1 MRLTHTLPLIALL
14 LATRLAAQQELMLNT
29 LPDLWHSNS
38 LNPAFFP
45 AEKKIAI
52 GLPGFSLDAGHSGD
66 IGYRDIF
73 VKNGDQTE
81 INFGNA
87 IQKLDPQNELFLD
100 QRIETLSLGWRLS
113 KRLALH
119 VGHANRLTGTMSYPK
134 TLPELIWNGNAPYI
148 GQTVQVAPRTTIF
161 DWNEWAAGA
170 TLQLGKI
177 SLGGRFKLLS
187 GAGAIRTDVARQSAS
202 VYTDP
207 DIYQLTLN
215 TDYAFHSSGL
225 VSAFDTS
232 GLGFDVDIAKVKG
245 QLFSKNTGA
254 AFDLGV
260 QIKLSERLS
269 LSASALD
276 LGGKINWTE
285 RANYY
290 HSQGSYEYDGVTF
303 PGNDIISGF
312 DSLDFDT
319 KLDTLNDIFQFK
331 KTAQNF
337 STALPARYYL
347 SALFQLT
354 KRWQMGLSALIQDM
368 PNRQNVALGAS
379 LRWQPIRWVSVGAMY
394 SLNDRSA
401 ANLGFHAALKVG
413 PGQLYF
419 TSDNLLNAFSAK
431 NSSAVNLRAGAAL
444 VF

>member
-1 MRLTHTLPLIALL
+1 MRLSHTFSLIAILF
-14 LATRLAAQQELMLNT
+14 AARLTAQQELMLNT

-45 AEKKIAI
+45 SEKKWAI
-52 GLPGFSLDAGHSGD
+52 GLPGFALDAGHSGN
-66 IGYRDIF
+66 ITYRDIF

-87 IQKLDPQNELFLD
+87 ISKLDPQNELFFD

-119 VGHANRLTGTMSYPK
+119 AGHANRLTATVGYPK
-134 TLPELIWNGNAPYI
+134 SLPELIWNGNAPYI
-148 GQTVQVAPRTTIF
+148 GQTVQVAPRATVF
-161 DWNEWAAGA
+161 DWNEWSAGA
-170 TLQLGKI
+170 TLQLGGI
-177 SLGGRFKLLS
+177 SLGGRIKLLS
-187 GAGAIRTDVARQSAS
+187 GAGALRTDAARQSAS
-202 VYTDP
+202 IYTDP

-232 GLGFDVDIAKVKG
+232 GLGFDLDIAKVKG
-245 QLFSKNTGA
+245 QLFSKNTGT
-254 AFDLGV
+254 AFDLGI
-260 QIKLSERLS
+260 QMKLGEKLT

-285 RANYY
+285 SANYY

-303 PGNDIISGF
+303 PGTDIISGF

-331 KTAQNF
+331 KTPQSF
-337 STALPARYYL
+337 STTLPARYYL
-347 SALFQLT
+347 GAQFKLSQ
-354 KRWQMGLSALIQDM
+354 RWHLGLSALVQDM
-368 PNRQNVALGAS
+368 PSRQNVAVGAS
-379 LRWQPIRWVSVGAMY
+379 LRWVPVRWVSLGAMY

-419 TSDNLLNAFSAK
+419 TSDNLLNAFSVK
-431 NSSAVNLRAGAAL
+431 NSPAVNLRAGAAIA
-444 VF
+444 F